1 MKTNKSFKKRVKATK
16 TGKVIVRG
24 SGINHFNAK
33 ASRSSQLKKKGESV
47 FIMTTRAKRRFLS
60 NLD

>member
-33 ASRSSQLKKKGESV
+33 ASRVSQLAKKNEKGLA
-47 FIMTTRAKRRFLS
+47 MTTRAKRRFLS

>member
-1 MKTNKSFKKRVKATK
+1 MKTNKSFKKRVKTTK

-33 ASRSSQLKKKGESV
+33 APRSSQLEKKGGRTLAL
-47 FIMTTRAKRRFLS
+47 TTRAKRRYLS